1 MTLVP
6 TDFQATIFAI
16 FTAMNS
22 IFDGTG
28 DKYQA
33 VEMAAA
39 IKAYILTGKA
49 ATVDSGT
56 APAGNYAGAGT
67 GTMTIDADS
76 LEADLYVTFTT
87 KNNNDE
93 LAAHMAAD
101 IDNSCKADDAVQIMS
116 TGTVTTPS
124 GVTSAFSGPGRG
136 KFSGL
141 KSIIENGLKA
151 CFSAMNDMTSGGNAY
166 YAQQFALCLTSYLKE
181 GSITINLQAPPFASG
196 SGSGA
201 IS

>member
-1 MTLVP
+1 MALVP
-6 TDFQATIFAI
+6 TDFQTTILVI
-16 FTAMNS
+16 FTVMNS

-28 DKYQA
+28 DKYHA

-56 APAGNYAGAGT
+56 APAGNYAGSGT
-67 GTMTIDADS
+67 GTMTIDTGI
-76 LEADLYVTFTT
+76 LEADLYATFTN
-87 KNNNDE
+87 KYSNDE

-101 IDNSCKADDAVQIMS
+101 IDNSCKAGDTVQIMS

-124 GVTSAFSGPGRG
+124 GVTSAFSGPGKG

-141 KSIIENGLKA
+141 KSTIENGLKA
-151 CFSAMNDMTSGGNAY
+151 CFSAMNNMTSGGNAY
-166 YAQQFALCLTSYLKE
+166 YAQQFALCFTSYLKE
-181 GSITINLQAPPFASG
+181 GSITMILQAPTFA